1 MQIADELP
9 LTCRIE
15 LWLPFAHVGHTADD
29 IFRSVRFR
37 YESFRARFDGAFHRV
52 VWTQRRQNKH
62 MRRIGKHAEL
72 TSGFNAIH
80 AGHGDIHQ
88 RHVRMMSG
96 GFVNRLAS
104 VGAGE
109 NNIEPACGIVFEDQ
123 RMAWQIIGSSSITPT
138 VIGLSLLFSLLLT
151 QPW

>member
-80 AGHGDIHQ
+80 AGHGDISQHDI
-88 RHVRMMSG
+88 RRIVRRMFDG
-96 GFVNRLAS
+96 VCC

-109 NNIEPACGIVFEDQ
+109 GNADASG
-123 RMAWQIIGSSSITPT
+123 G
-138 VIGLSLLFSLLLT
+138 
-151 QPW
+151 